1 MELKRIIVENFK
13 SLKRMSMSLDEDI
26 MILVGHNNSGK
37 GNVLEGISY
46 LRDFIRSGVW
56 KFSDSDYGNIVF
68 GKDRSL
74 EISFELFFSLTEEE
88 RINFV
93 SGLPLTDVK
102 KNELKRAVSEDI
114 GYRVSLDMEGI
125 VRESLKIHLKDR
137 EVEYAMGSSEEGIY
151 TFRILVADSLVPK
164 FPNKPNFRMK
174 TVGGGFP
181 ATSIIHKAVNHPRHP
196 GELFPMYLIY
206 EFFEGVRHI
215 PAMRHF
221 PDSLP
226 VMGVH
231 DICKNGANFPQVL
244 NSLAASDRKLLDE
257 ITEKARKI
265 FPEIEDICTPI
276 TEGGSDT
283 CVAVSES
290 PFREIIHP
298 WKDLSSGMREIIFQ
312 LAFLCFHKDTELMML
327 DRPEVRLH
335 GETLKR
341 YLDVIKEMFSGRNK
355 KLIIATH
362 SPVIIDSFDIKSIFH
377 VVKGKKET
385 VVFSSR
391 RNSTM
396 EEMMEEAG
404 FSKGSIFGQNSP
416 RCLLVFERRG
426 DGKIFRRFMLKRGR
440 DPVRQRIGIIIP
452 TRKKFTDMGM
462 GMGAALSENMGMEQA
477 IKFVRLMKRTEPGI
491 PVKMILG
498 SDTIGEIKQKRM
510 EEEGFTPDDYVYI
523 GKRVMEDYLLD
534 GSALAKIAG
543 KDRFA
548 MEEIIARKGRSSQEK
563 LENII
568 GDPFIEVREEIIDLI
583 IGYMS
588 KIPEDISDIIESL
601 CI

>member
-1 MELKRIIVENFK
+1 
-13 SLKRMSMSLDEDI
+13 
-26 MILVGHNNSGK
+26 
-37 GNVLEGISY
+37 
-46 LRDFIRSGVW
+46 
-56 KFSDSDYGNIVF
+56 
-68 GKDRSL
+68 
-74 EISFELFFSLTEEE
+74 
-88 RINFV
+88 
-93 SGLPLTDVK
+93 
-102 KNELKRAVSEDI
+102 
-114 GYRVSLDMEGI
+114 
-125 VRESLKIHLKDR
+125 
-137 EVEYAMGSSEEGIY
+137 
-151 TFRILVADSLVPK
+151 
-164 FPNKPNFRMK
+164 MK

-181 ATSIIHKAVNHPRHP
+181 ATSIIYKAVNHPHHP
-196 GELFPMYLIY
+196 GELFPLELIY

-215 PAMRHF
+215 PAMRSY
-221 PDSLP
+221 PDLMP

-231 DICKNGANFPQVL
+231 DIRKDGGNFPQVL
-244 NSLAASDRKLLDE
+244 QSLASSDRKLLDE
-257 ITEKARKI
+257 ITETARRI

-290 PFREIIHP
+290 PFREILHP
-298 WKDLSSGMREIIFQ
+298 WKDLSSGMREVIFQ
-312 LAFLCFHKDTELMML
+312 LAFLCSNKDTKLMML

-341 YLDVIKEMFSGRNK
+341 YLEVIRERFSGPGGPSGSPNLPGSTPADQGK

-377 VVKGKKET
+377 VIKGEKET
-385 VVFSSR
+385 IVFSSR

-452 TRKKFTDMGM
+452 TRKKFTNMGM

-510 EEEGFTPDDYVYI
+510 KEEGFTPDDYVYI

-548 MEEIIARKGRSSQEK
+548 MEEIIARKAGSSEEK

-601 CI
+601 DI